1 MEKWLVRNVKADY
14 KFYSDA
20 LKVDEV
26 IVKLLLNRGIKDL
39 NEARE
44 FIKPSMDNLNPPY
57 LLKDLDKSVE
67 MMRYSI
73 ENKEKILIVGDY
85 DVDGV
90 ISTYILYRTLKDVGA
105 NVDYHI
111 PHRITE
117 GYGINI
123 DIINRAKEERVDLII
138 TCDNG
143 IAAIE
148 QINHGKKL
156 GMKVIVTD
164 HHDIPFVENDMGR
177 RLIYPKADAII
188 NPKRDDCNYPFKK
201 LCGAGVAFKFCQ
213 FLYEVLGYEDYK
225 WKELLE
231 FVAIATVCDVVDL
244 TGENRTIVAKGLESI
259 NNSSNYGVN
268 ALKNVTSLEDK
279 EIGAYHLGFVIGPCI
294 NATGR
299 LETAELSLKLFLSTS
314 HEEAMLYANKLHD
327 LNKER
332 QDMTTLGVEKAIEQ
346 VEKEF
351 KKQKVLLLYLPDI
364 HESIAGIIA
373 GRIREKY
380 NSPTF
385 VITNAHEGAKG
396 SGRSI
401 EEYNMFE
408 EMLKCK
414 DIMDKFGGHP
424 MAAGL
429 SLKIENIDK
438 LRIGLNEVCKLNEE
452 DMIPKITIDMALRPE
467 EASLDLAKSIEILE
481 PFGKAN
487 SKPVFGAKKVKITGL
502 NLMGKNKNFL
512 KLRLKY
518 GENFIDGVMFNK
530 VQELKDD
537 IENRY
542 GSGSFEQ
549 LLNENLTIEFDIVF
563 NLDVNRFN
571 NREFLQFVIKS
582 FRL

>member
-44 FIKPSMDNLNPPY
+44 FINPSMENLNPPY

-67 MMRYSI
+67 IMRYSI

-105 NVDYHI
+105 NVGYHI

-123 DIINRAKEERVDLII
+123 DIINRAKEEKVDLII

-177 RLIYPKADAII
+177 KLVYPKADAIV

-213 FLYEVLGYEDYK
+213 FLYEVLGYKEDK

-244 TGENRTIVAKGLESI
+244 TGENRTIVAKGLEGI
-259 NNSSNYGVN
+259 NKSTNYGLN

-299 LETAELSLKLFLSTS
+299 LETAELSLKLLLSDS

-332 QDMTTLGVEKAIEQ
+332 QDMTSLGVEKAIEQ

-351 KKQKVLLLYLPDI
+351 KEEKVLLLYLPDI

-385 VITNAHEGAKG
+385 VITNAHDGAKG

-424 MAAGL
+424 MAAGM

-438 LRIGLNEVCKLNEE
+438 LRMGLNEVCKLSKE
-452 DMIPKITIDMALRPE
+452 DMVPKITIDMALRPE
-467 EASLDLAKSIEILE
+467 EVSLDLAKNIEILE
-481 PFGKAN
+481 PFGKSN
-487 SKPVFGAKKVKITGL
+487 SKPLFGAKKVKILGL
-502 NLMGKNKNFL
+502 SLMGKNKNFL
-512 KLRLKY
+512 KLKLKY

-530 VQELKDD
+530 VEEFKGD
-537 IENRY
+537 IENKH
-542 GSGSFEQ
+542 GSSSFEQ
-549 LLNENLTIEFDIVF
+549 LLNGNLTIEFDIVF

-571 NREFLQFVIKS
+571 NRECLQFVIKS